1 MLFNRAI
8 QLWVCNSVITTSAAI
23 VFQAVLNI
31 SVAQNPALPQNLPV
45 LFPPPPAPPPIVKD
59 RSPIVSFERTWRG
72 ASLRYHQRL
81 LESNKPPLF
90 LRIWSPLKFKNSP
103 KERAFGRVQTIA
115 LLLYGPEQ
123 RGIPMDFMSNMK
135 RQDSLLQ
142 KSLCLWDHNQQHHRA
157 SAWQFYPWT
166 EWPVYFEADSA
177 TSYSSF
183 SSCLVFRFSPIV
195 LTLLTS
201 RIILWNNYQL
211 RFCEQLKIILWMEI
225 RPGLVND
232 RCSTVMSYQVN
243 LSN

>member
-1 MLFNRAI
+1 MITIKI
-8 QLWVCNSVITTSAAI
+8 QKQPKGESLWQSSND
-23 VFQAVLNI
+23 L
-31 SVAQNPALPQNLPV
+31 LPPY
-45 LFPPPPAPPPIVKD
+45 
-59 RSPIVSFERTWRG
+59 S
-72 ASLRYHQRL
+72 
-81 LESNKPPLF
+81 
-90 LRIWSPLKFKNSP
+90 
-103 KERAFGRVQTIA
+103 
-115 LLLYGPEQ
+115 PEQ
-123 RGIPMDFMSNMK
+123 RGIPMDFKSDMT

-183 SSCLVFRFSPIV
+183 SSCLIFRFSPIV